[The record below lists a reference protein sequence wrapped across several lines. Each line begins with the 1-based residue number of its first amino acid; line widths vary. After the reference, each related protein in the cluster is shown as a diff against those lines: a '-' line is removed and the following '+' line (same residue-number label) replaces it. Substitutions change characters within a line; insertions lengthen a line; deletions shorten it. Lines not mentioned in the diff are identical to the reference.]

1 MLQSFEKNGGIE
13 SLFDA
18 FYWALSLWD
27 ENNTTTGDKDKLEE
41 GIVEFI
47 ESWLVLIQKLLTT
60 KFMSKIKIQV
70 VEALICL
77 WDLKFLKEIS
87 NYIIEYIIEA
97 VSIAEKPR
105 RNSQKDTANKS
116 FELIARTVSPVVD
129 RKINFE

>member
-1 MLQSFEKNGGIE
+1 
-13 SLFDA
+13 
-18 FYWALSLWD
+18 
-27 ENNTTTGDKDKLEE
+27 
-41 GIVEFI
+41 
-47 ESWLVLIQKLLTT
+47 
-60 KFMSKIKIQV
+60 MSKIKIQV

-129 RKINFE
+129 RKINSTLKK